1 MEQKPRLSLCFP
13 TDRPRANSSHSS
25 DGPVSLRAG
34 RKAPEDEAP
43 PSSAFRI
50 PGDTYSSWFLP
61 ADHAPHH
68 AHSDLSL
75 RRLRP
80 SDISAGAVVCGV
92 TILRQVLMDR
102 SGVYLFGRHLRC
114 FRSLFGTH
122 TNPGSTGGMQASRGS
137 ICIFANE
144 PAASWLLLIRLHHVE
159 NYGRIFGGWLIGIDP
174 SLKRI
179 RLGCSVRRP
188 SWPLRSLQRGGHHE
202 L

>member
-50 PGDTYSSWFLP
+50 PGDTYSSWSLP

-144 PAASWLLLIRLHHVE
+144 PLHRGFFSFAFTTSRTMAASLEVGLSGSTLHLS
-159 NYGRIFGGWLIGIDP
+159 GLT
-174 SLKRI
+174 
-179 RLGCSVRRP
+179 
-188 SWPLRSLQRGGHHE
+188 
-202 L
+202 